1 MIERMDLFKAVAA
14 RRTNE
19 IVVMTMSATRQWP
32 KVSQHE
38 LDFDFLAFG
47 MGHAGDFALGLALA
61 RPERKTIV
69 FKGDGGQLMSL
80 GSLVTKGKY
89 APGNLL
95 VFLLENRIYETTGG
109 QAFSENV
116 DFKTLAR
123 GAGIEGG
130 GATGKGKIERIE
142 TLPEFEEALPRLLTE
157 EGPHFVILPV
167 VNHEKVLK
175 IDHTNHAGRIRN
187 LQRALGVEASL

>member
-1 MIERMDLFKAVAA
+1 MIERMDLFRAVHA

-19 IVVMTMSATRQWP
+19 IAVLTMAATTQFPVVSD
-32 KVSQHE
+32 HE

-47 MGHAGDFALGLALA
+47 MGHAGDFAMGLALA
-61 RPERKTIV
+61 RPERKVIV

-80 GSLVTKGKY
+80 GSLVTLGRY

-95 VFLLENRIYETTGG
+95 VLMLENRVYDQTGG
-109 QAFSENV
+109 QPFSERV
-116 DFKTLAR
+116 DFDTLTR

-142 TLPEFEEALPRLLTE
+142 TIEALEEALPRLLTE
-157 EGPHFVILPV
+157 EGPHFVICPV
-167 VNHEKVLK
+167 ENHEHVPPVNHS
-175 IDHTNHAGRIRN
+175 DHAGRIQKLRKG
-187 LQRALGVEASL
+187 LGVTN